1 MGWLRVLWLLAFALP
16 ACVSPAFAGTLEV
29 PRPRQVGVGAG
40 LPSNQIQAITEDRDG
55 YLWIGTAD
63 GLARYDGKDFRV
75 WRVEDGLHDNDI
87 WALHVDA
94 RNRLWIGTREAGLAM
109 LDDTR
114 QRLTFYDR
122 AHMPVMGGNQVW
134 SIASTADGAIWFGT
148 SPGGL
153 HRLAPDGTLARYMPI
168 AGDERSLP
176 GDEVGQLVV
185 TPGGELWVGTL
196 NGAARWTGRDFERVP
211 DRHLASAQING
222 VSVDPD
228 GTLWFGTANGVT
240 RRRPDGRFERAPWP
254 DGNDADVLQVL
265 LRDRHG
271 RDWLD
276 ILKGLGYARDGRVD
290 VVPLYSQ
297 ATEGL
302 VRPSWT
308 TAYEDRQGGIWFA
321 SYTHGLWYLA
331 PAWRQFAV
339 LTRRIG
345 DPASLGNGMITG
357 IAPAAKGG
365 VWLVGSSGVLD
376 LLDPDTGSVS
386 HVIDDRHSYSELQ
399 SLQVLEDSHGAIW
412 CSDAGGIVRI
422 DPATRTFRRW
432 TRESARDATPGS
444 VPQMAEVGGQLW
456 VFGERGDAQIRDREG
471 RVVASIPAGFDG
483 GLPSDFIVE
492 QIGAGADGS
501 LWVAGSLGLWRWDA
515 AARRFVALV
524 DAKRRH
530 VYGFAIQGERVWL
543 ARFGAIEPYRWTG
556 RSLKPLAGELG
567 TRHGM
572 PLTAL
577 NGLVVDA
584 RGIVWITAVRGLI
597 RADPAVRTVRVY
609 GVSDGLP
616 SQRFDGPPVLLPDRS
631 RILVG
636 SPEGLMIFDPADVRP
651 DPRMPVTIEG
661 IEVDRG
667 ERRISFDPAQPFEL
681 TSEDRDLRISARLLS
696 FNDGRNHAY
705 RFRLSGYDPDWI
717 DVGDSGE
724 RVLPRLEP
732 GAYRMEVIAR
742 GADNVWSSPRAI
754 AFMVV
759 PPWWRT
765 WWAMAALL
773 VLAGLVSGWAVVLY
787 RRRLKRRQAWTL
799 TKHQREVAEQASLAK
814 THFLATL
821 GHEVRTPMTGVLGMS
836 ELLLDTPLDQKQRGY
851 VESIRRAGRHLLR
864 LVNDAL
870 DLARIE
876 SGRLE
881 LADAPFD
888 LHAVVAEAAAL
899 MAPLAQQR
907 GVAFRI
913 EVDDD
918 APSGLRGDV
927 NRVCQILLNLLS
939 NAIKFTERGSV
950 SLHVA
955 ALRPCGVRLEV
966 VDTGPGLSDE
976 QRMRLF
982 RRFEQGDGARTA
994 ARYGGS
1000 GLGLAICQELA
1011 AEMGGAISVV
1021 SRQDEGARFI
1031 VELPLPTAA
1040 APASVEDPPPRLD
1053 AEVAALS
1060 LLLVEDDPT
1069 VAQVIAAMLGAQGH
1083 KVTHASHGLQ
1093 ALSEVATSRFDAAL
1107 LDLDLPGMDGLVL
1120 ASLLRLQGFEQPL
1133 LAITARA
1140 DADAESQTMAAGFQG
1155 FVRKP
1160 VTMAMLG
1167 GLLSC
1172 VTPGKP
1178 PSSRSEDD
1186 DP

>member
-1 MGWLRVLWLLAFALP
+1 MRWMGALWLLAFALP
-16 ACVSPAFAGTLEV
+16 LFAGTLEV
-29 PRPRQVGVGAG
+29 PRPRQIGVGAG

-87 WALHVDA
+87 WSLHVDA
-94 RNRLWIGTREAGLAM
+94 WNRLWIGTREAGLAM
-109 LDDTR
+109 LDSAR
-114 QRLTFYDR
+114 RNLTFYDR
-122 AHMPVMGGNQVW
+122 AHLPAMGSNQVW
-134 SIASTADGAIWFGT
+134 SIASTRDGAIWFGT

-153 HRLAPDGTLARYMPI
+153 HRLAPDGTVRRFMPI
-168 AGDERSLP
+168 AGDAHSLP
-176 GDEVGQLVV
+176 GDEVGQLAV
-185 TPGGELWVGTL
+185 TPRGELWVGTL
-196 NGAARWTGRDFERVP
+196 NGAARWTGTAFERVP
-211 DRHLASAQING
+211 DEHLASAQING
-222 VSVDPD
+222 ISVDPD

-240 RRRPDGRFERAPWP
+240 RRHPDGRFERAPWP

-271 RDWLD
+271 RYWLD
-276 ILKGLGYARDGRVD
+276 ILKGLGYAHDGRVD

-297 ATEGL
+297 ATQGL

-308 TAYEDRQGGIWFA
+308 TAYEDRQGGVWFA

-331 PAWRQFAV
+331 PTWRQFAV

-345 DPASLGNGMITG
+345 DPASLGNGMITS
-357 IAPAAKGG
+357 IAPASKGG

-376 LLDPDTGSVS
+376 LLDPDTGTVR
-386 HVIDDRHSYSELQ
+386 HVIDDRHSYSDLQ
-399 SLQVLEDSHGAIW
+399 TLQVLEDSRGAVW
-412 CSDAGGIVRI
+412 CTDAGGIVRI
-422 DPATRTFRRW
+422 DPAKRTFRRW
-432 TRESARDATPGS
+432 TRGSARDATPGP
-444 VPQMAEVGGQLW
+444 VPQMTEVGGQLW
-456 VFGERGDAQIRDREG
+456 VFDERGDAQVRDHDG
-471 RVVASIPAGFDG
+471 RVLASIPAGADG
-483 GLPSDFIVE
+483 GLPTDFVVE
-492 QIGAGADGS
+492 QIGAGPDGA

-515 AARRFVALV
+515 NARRFIALI
-524 DAKRRH
+524 DGKRRH
-530 VYGFAIQGERVWL
+530 VYGFAMQGERVWL

-556 RSLKPLAGELG
+556 RSLEPEPGALD
-567 TRHGM
+567 TRQGM

-577 NGLVVDA
+577 SGLVVDA
-584 RGIVWITAVRGLI
+584 RGIVWVTAVRGLI
-597 RADPAVRTVRVY
+597 RADPAGRTVRVY
-609 GVSDGLP
+609 GTNDGLP

-636 SPEGLMIFDPADVRP
+636 SPEGLTIFDPSAVRP
-651 DPRMPVTIEG
+651 DSQMPVTIEG

-667 ERRISFDPAQPFEL
+667 ERRISLDPKQPFEL

-696 FNDGRNHAY
+696 FNDGRNRAY
-705 RFRLSGYDPDWI
+705 RFRLSGYDPDWV
-717 DVGDSGE
+717 DVGYSGE

-742 GADNVWSSPRAI
+742 GADNTWSSPSSF
-754 AFMVV
+754 AFTVV

-765 WWAMAALL
+765 WWTMAASL

-787 RRRLKRRQAWTL
+787 RRRLKRRHAWTL

-836 ELLLDTPLDQKQRGY
+836 ELLLDTPLDTNQRGY

-888 LHAVVAEAAAL
+888 LHAVVEEAAAL
-899 MAPLAQQR
+899 MAPLARKR
-907 GVAFRI
+907 GVAFRV
-913 EVDDD
+913 EVDED
-918 APSGLRGDV
+918 APRGLRGDV
-927 NRVCQILLNLLS
+927 NRVCQIVLNLLS
-939 NAIKFTERGSV
+939 NAIKFTDRGSV

-955 ALRPCGVRLEV
+955 ALRPCGVRLDV
-966 VDTGPGLSDE
+966 VDTGPGLSEE
-976 QRMRLF
+976 QRTRLF

-1011 AEMGGAISVV
+1011 AEMGGAISVA
-1021 SRQDEGARFI
+1021 SRQGEGARFI
-1031 VELPLPTAA
+1031 VELPLPV
-1040 APASVEDPPPRLD
+1040 APAPAPVEEPPRRLD
-1053 AEVAALS
+1053 GDVDPLS
-1060 LLLVEDDPT
+1060 LLLVEDDAT
-1069 VAQVIAAMLGAQGH
+1069 VAQVIAAMLRARGH
-1083 KVTHASHGLQ
+1083 RVTHASHGLQ

-1120 ASLLRLQGFEQPL
+1120 ASLLRSQGFEQPL

-1160 VTMAMLG
+1160 VTMAMLD
-1167 GLLSC
+1167 GLLAC
-1172 VTPGKP
+1172 VTPDKAP
-1178 PSSRSEDD
+1178 AQVE
-1186 DP
+1186 